1 MERSGGQL
9 IAVSIVSHG
18 HGALLPPLLADLA
31 ACPAVTA
38 VILTHNIPEADIYLP
53 AAPPYSL
60 SLLRNASPKGF
71 GANHN
76 AAFAHCATPFFCVL
90 NPDVRMQRDPFPAL
104 LEVLQD
110 ERVALCAPAV
120 VAPDGH

>member
-38 VILTHNIPEADIYLP
+38 VILTHNLPEADLSWP
-53 AAPPYSL
+53 AAAPYSL
-60 SLLRNASPKGF
+60 SLLRNARPKGF
-71 GANHN
+71 GAHHN
-76 AAFAHCATPFFCVL
+76 AAFAHCTTPFVCVL
-90 NPDVRMQRDPFPAL
+90 NLDVRIERDPF
-104 LEVLQD
+104 
-110 ERVALCAPAV
+110 
-120 VAPDGH
+120 